1 VGLPD
6 NAFRVIANQTILSG
20 EDHVFFSWSL
30 MNRIP
35 SITALQCFE
44 ASARLGSF
52 TRAAQEL
59 HLTQGAVSRQVIG
72 LEDRVGVK
80 LFLRKQNAL
89 ALALTDAGR
98 NYLEEVAP
106 LLQGLERATANAR
119 AHRGSGGALNLS
131 VGASFG
137 SYWLIPRLSA
147 FTRRHPEIVLNV
159 ATRVGPADFAAHRLD
174 ASLEFGDGQRPGMV
188 CDFVLPLELQPYAS
202 PGWIRK
208 FGAKLGE
215 ATPRTALIHHS
226 TGIEAWAEWFRH
238 AGISAEPRREG
249 PVYDLMWMAMNAAA
263 NDLGA
268 VLLPPY
274 MSQDAVA
281 TRRLRRLSKL
291 KWRAPKGYYL
301 VYPQAS
307 SEHRALQTF
316 RAWLLEQVAAPD

>member
-1 VGLPD
+1 V
-6 NAFRVIANQTILSG
+6 
-20 EDHVFFSWSL
+20 
-30 MNRIP
+30 NRIP

-72 LEDRVGVK
+72 LEGRVGVK

-98 NYLEEVAP
+98 NYLDEVAP
-106 LLQGLERATANAR
+106 LLRGLERATANAR
-119 AHRGSGGALNLS
+119 AHRASGGALNLS

-137 SYWLIPRLSA
+137 TYWLIPRLSA
-147 FTRRHPEIVLNV
+147 FTRQHPEIVLNV
-159 ATRVGPADFAAHRLD
+159 ATRVGPADFAGHNLD
-174 ASLEFGDGQRPGMV
+174 ASLEFGDGQRSGMA
-188 CDFVLPLELQPYAS
+188 CDFVLPLEMQPYAS

-208 FGAKLGE
+208 FGAKLD
-215 ATPRTALIHHS
+215 ASTPSSALIHHS

-238 AGISAEPRREG
+238 AGIAADPRRDG

-274 MSQDAVA
+274 MSGDAVA

-291 KWRAPKGYYL
+291 KWRAPKSYYL
-301 VYPQAS
+301 VYPQGQR
-307 SEHRALQTF
+307 EQRALQTF
-316 RAWLLEQVAAPD
+316 RDWVLAQAQSPD